1 MRDHSSRSTVARTL
15 KQSTRTTG
23 RRMPYAVPIRFCS
36 RWGLPCQRRYRRRG
50 ALLPH
55 PFSLTRPKASTL
67 RSGRFA
73 FCGTIP
79 NPPSPRLWRTAGRYP
94 ASFLAGARTFLSCRH
109 KATAAAAQPSGKAA
123 YNELASIFQQKRPKN
138 CTALAID
145 DAIDIFRTKT
155 ALKSNHCFRAVGYAI
170 TVTL

>member
-1 MRDHSSRSTVARTL
+1 MLCDHSSRGTVTRTL

-36 RWGLPCQRRYRRRG
+36 RWGLPCQRHCCHCG

-55 PFSLTRPKASTL
+55 PFSLTRPKASTV

-73 FCGTIP
+73 FCGTVPKPAITYW
-79 NPPSPRLWRTAGRYP
+79 SAGSYP

-109 KATAAAAQPSGKAA
+109 KATAAAARPSGTSV
-123 YNELASIFQQKRPKN
+123 YSSLAFILQQKAPQNR
-138 CTALAID
+138 TAFTVY
-145 DAIDIFRTKT
+145 DAINILRPKT
-155 ALKSNHCFRAVGYAI
+155 ALKCH
-170 TVTL
+170 